1 MQMFS
6 FIFLFAGNSSPVLV
20 GPLAVLGSPPR
31 DSIRQTTPKAMT
43 LPDFSNGIGFRN
55 LLSRENSSGPLTFI
69 APELP
74 EETLLQREHNETL
87 AKLNF
92 VLALSQCVVEVA
104 KQRASPLESLQG
116 NSEASRRAEQLVLLV
131 RALQLLSSG
140 LALASEQ
147 LQNGQLQPSASVKTG
162 KI

>member
-1 MQMFS
+1 
-6 FIFLFAGNSSPVLV
+6 
-20 GPLAVLGSPPR
+20 
-31 DSIRQTTPKAMT
+31 MT
-43 LPDFSNGIGFRN
+43 LPDFSNGVGFRN
-55 LLSRENSSGPLTFI
+55 LFSRETCNMPLTFI

-74 EETLLQREHNETL
+74 EETLLHREHNETL

-104 KQRASPLESLQG
+104 KQRASPLE
-116 NSEASRRAEQLVLLV
+116 NVKSEKTRCTEGSRRAEQLVLLV

-140 LALASEQ
+140 LGLASEQ

-162 KI
+162 TV

>member
-1 MQMFS
+1 
-6 FIFLFAGNSSPVLV
+6 
-20 GPLAVLGSPPR
+20 
-31 DSIRQTTPKAMT
+31 MT
-43 LPDFSNGIGFRN
+43 IPDFSNGIGFRN

-131 RALQLLSSG
+131 KALQLLSSG

-162 KI
+162 KLNFLLLI